1 VPIERKKRNC
11 NFLQRQK
18 KNGWIYPQAAGK
30 DLARRFFFLPRRAAP
45 ARRPPRRRPGGGG
58 GPRTAVESVCATGDL
73 DLPRRRAFVTHIGE
87 AEEGEATAEKKGR
100 RDADSVLAL
109 LRWSPSTPSREPR

>member
-1 VPIERKKRNC
+1 MD
-11 NFLQRQK
+11 LS
-18 KNGWIYPQAAGK
+18 AGRGK
-30 DLARRFFFLPRRAAP
+30 GLGASLLLPPAP
-45 ARRPPRRRPGGGG
+45 RCRPGGGG